1 MRESSSAA
9 GLWSILVGAVKKKR
23 PKKFIHTIFVALRPQ
38 GFHTLCQGLFLAA
51 FTCLQSSSSLLAFAI
66 WMSFQCQSRLHK
78 TPSLDGLLD
87 SPNTKLK
94 YLDQLFFGVSRLYSH
109 KKQVTN
115 FSSKHK
121 SFKKLF
127 AWSQISR
134 TFPMRFSFNADL
146 KCVFYNMR
154 LCERSELHFFPKRPK
169 KCLNFRAKNHH

>member
-51 FTCLQSSSSLLAFAI
+51 FTWLYKIQSSSLLFLLLP
-66 WMSFQCQSRLHK
+66 FECHFESRLHK
-78 TPSLDGLLD
+78 TPSLDGQLD

-94 YLDQLFFGVSRLYSH
+94 YRDQLFLGLSRLYSH

-115 FSSKHK
+115 FSSKYK

-154 LCERSELHFFPKRPK
+154 LCERSELHFFPKRY
-169 KCLNFRAKNHH
+169 LNFRAKNHH